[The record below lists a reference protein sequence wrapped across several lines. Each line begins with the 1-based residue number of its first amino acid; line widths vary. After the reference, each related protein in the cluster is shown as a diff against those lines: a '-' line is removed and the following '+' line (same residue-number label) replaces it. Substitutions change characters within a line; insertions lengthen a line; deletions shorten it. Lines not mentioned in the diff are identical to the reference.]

1 MNWLLVWI
9 ILITSQFFITIIVI
23 AQQTER
29 NYTDRNINTIT
40 YKSKNN
46 INKSSYQVGRVT
58 KVVSSKEGSILFIE
72 LPDSSELRFYYS
84 GNSLVKNEQVLVYQ
98 KNGSHFLIEASD
110 PRR

>member
-1 MNWLLVWI
+1 MDWLLVWI
-9 ILITSQFFITIIVI
+9 ISITSQVFITMTVI
-23 AQQTER
+23 AQQIDKK
-29 NYTDRNINTIT
+29 YTSRNIDMIT
-40 YKSKNN
+40 YKTKNSFH
-46 INKSSYQVGRVT
+46 KSSYQVGRVT
-58 KVVSSKEGSILFIE
+58 KVVSSEEGSILFIE